1 MQPLDPTDPE
11 RIGRYR
17 LTHRLGAGGMGRV
30 YLGRTAA
37 GRKVVVKVILP
48 QYAGDAE
55 FRGRFAREAAAAARV
70 GGFHTAPVVDADPD
84 GDPPWIVSA
93 FIPGPSLH
101 EVLAGRGPLPHGAL
115 RVLAVGLAEGLEAI
129 HGAGLTH
136 RDLKPANVLMAS
148 DGPRVIDFGIARP
161 SGDSSGLTRTGA
173 TLGTPLYM
181 SPEQM
186 DALEVGP
193 ASDMFSLG
201 TVLAHA
207 AVGRNPFDA
216 PTLAGIVRN
225 LIGPPP
231 GIPRE
236 VPAQVRAVIARCWEH
251 DPALRPAP
259 HEVAEV
265 VGDVDPEVDWPV
277 FGDGPAGGAGTAA
290 GSAGGAPSAPGTP
303 PRPPSG
309 APSAAPAGPP
319 PGRAPWGAPAGTPSG
334 GIPAYRTGAAAY
346 GVSSGGAGAHAPAGP
361 ASRVPEPEEAL
372 RSESAVF
379 DRLRREGDHGAALA
393 GYERLLPRLRESL
406 GPDHPRALELR
417 SRIAAC
423 REDAGDH
430 RGALEEYRALLPDQA
445 AVLGADHPDTLGT
458 RFQIAYQLGELD
470 DHEAALAAYRT
481 VLPDLARVLGPDH
494 GHTLTARE
502 NTTDHLSA
510 LGDHRGAME
519 EHRRLLG
526 DRLRVHGPDHPA
538 TLAARRDVAV
548 SLGDLG
554 DEAASLAEHRR
565 LLPDRTRVLGPDHPD
580 TLTTRFEI
588 VQRLGSLGDLGSAV
602 WEALLLLPDLTR
614 VLGAGDPRALA
625 LRLEIARLH
634 RLQGN
639 ASAAG
644 STLES
649 LAADLERLPGGR
661 GVDSLRTRVRVESQV
676 LREWTLPRGPRG
688 GPRPY
693 PS

>member
-101 EVLAGRGPLPHGAL
+101 EVLAGRGPLPHPTL

-148 DGPRVIDFGIARP
+148 DGPRIIDFGIARP

-181 SPEQM
+181 SPEQV

-193 ASDMFSLG
+193 GSDMFSLG

-231 GIPRE
+231 E
-236 VPAQVRAVIARCWEH
+236 VPESVPAELRAVIARCWRH
-251 DPALRPAP
+251 SPAQRPTP
-259 HEVAEV
+259 QEVTEMI
-265 VGDVDPEVDWPV
+265 GDVDPELDWPA
-277 FGDGPAGGAGTAA
+277 FGAGQAGAPGTGSAAPRPTDRPVYGGGPSYGSGAGSGAPAYSVPMGTRETGVPAGTA
-290 GSAGGAPSAPGTP
+290 P
-303 PRPPSG
+303 
-309 APSAAPAGPP
+309 
-319 PGRAPWGAPAGTPSG
+319 RAPES
-334 GIPAYRTGAAAY
+334 
-346 GVSSGGAGAHAPAGP
+346 
-361 ASRVPEPEEAL
+361 EESL

-379 DRLRREGDHGAALA
+379 DRLREGGDHATALA

-406 GPDHPRALELR
+406 GPDHPRTLKLR
-417 SRIAAC
+417 SRIAVC
-423 REDAGDH
+423 KEGLGDH
-430 RGALEEYRALLPDQA
+430 RGALEEYRSLLSEQAALL
-445 AVLGADHPDTLGT
+445 GTDHVDTLGT
-458 RFQIAYQLGELD
+458 RFQIAYQLGELN
-470 DHEAALAAYRT
+470 DHEAALAAYRA

-494 GHTLTARE
+494 DHTLTARE
-502 NTTDHLSA
+502 NITDHLSA
-510 LGDHRGAME
+510 VSDHRGALE

-526 DRLRVHGPDHPA
+526 DRIRTLGPDHPD
-538 TLAARRDVAV
+538 TLATRRAIANT
-548 SLGDLG
+548 LGDLG
-554 DEAASLAEHRR
+554 DDAASLAEHRR
-565 LLPDRTRVLGPDHPD
+565 LLPDRSRVLGPDHPD

-588 VQRLGSLGDLGSAV
+588 AYRLGELGDHGAAL
-602 WEALLLLPDLTR
+602 WEALTLLPDMTR
-614 VLGAGDPRALA
+614 VMGADDPRTLA
-625 LRLEIARLH
+625 FRLEIARLH

-639 ASAAG
+639 PSAAG
-644 STLES
+644 ATLRS
-649 LAADLERLPGGR
+649 LAADLDRLPRGR
-661 GVDSLRTRVRVESQV
+661 GADSLRTRVRVESEV
-676 LREWTLPRGPRG
+676 LREWTLPRLPQSGP
-688 GPRPY
+688 PPY
-693 PS
+693 TG

>member
-101 EVLAGRGPLPHGAL
+101 EVLVGRGPLPHPTL

-148 DGPRVIDFGIARP
+148 DGPRIIDFGIARP

-181 SPEQM
+181 SPEQV

-231 GIPRE
+231 ELPE
-236 VPAQVRAVIARCWEH
+236 DVPADLRDVITRCWRHAPEQ
-251 DPALRPAP
+251 RPTP
-259 HEVAEV
+259 QEVAET
-265 VGDVDPEVDWPV
+265 VGDVDPELDWPD
-277 FGDGPAGGAGTAA
+277 FGGGPAGGPAT
-290 GSAGGAPSAPGTP
+290 GSATP
-303 PRPPSG
+303 PPTDRPAHGGGPAWTGSGGSPSEHG
-309 APSAAPAGPP
+309 G
-319 PGRAPWGAPAGTPSG
+319 GRAATPSG
-334 GIPAYRTGAAAY
+334 GIPAYGTGAPAY
-346 GVSSGGAGAHAPAGP
+346 GVPTGAPRTAVPAGT
-361 ASRVPEPEEAL
+361 ASRVPESEESL

-379 DRLRREGDHGAALA
+379 DRLREGGDHAAALA

-406 GPDHPRALELR
+406 GPAHPRTVKLR

-423 REDAGDH
+423 KEGLGDH
-430 RGALEEYRALLPDQA
+430 RAALEEYRSLLPDQA
-445 AVLGADHPDTLGT
+445 ALLGADHIDTLGT
-458 RFQIAYQLGELD
+458 RFQIAYQLGELN
-470 DHEAALAAYRT
+470 DHEAALAAYRA
-481 VLPDLARVLGPDH
+481 VLPDLVRVLGPDH
-494 GHTLTARE
+494 GHTLTVRE
-502 NTTDHLSA
+502 NITDHLSA
-510 LGDHRGAME
+510 VGDHRAALD
-519 EHRRLLG
+519 EHQRLLG
-526 DRLRVHGPDHPA
+526 DRVRTLGPDHPD
-538 TLAARRDVAV
+538 TLASRQAVANT
-548 SLGDLG
+548 LGDLG
-554 DEAASLAEHRR
+554 DDAASLAEHRR

-588 VQRLGSLGDLGSAV
+588 AYRLGELGDHGAAL
-602 WEALLLLPDLTR
+602 WEALMLLPDLTR
-614 VLGAGDPRALA
+614 VMGADDPRTLA
-625 LRLEIARLH
+625 FRLEIARLH

-639 ASAAG
+639 PSAAG
-644 STLES
+644 ATLRS
-649 LAADLERLPGGR
+649 LAADLDRLPQGR
-661 GVDSLRTRVRVESQV
+661 GTDSLRTRVRVESEV
-676 LREWTLPRGPRG
+676 LREWTLPRAPQSGP
-688 GPRPY
+688 PPY
-693 PS
+693 TG